1 MAHILTPCREQG
13 LSESEFDAVAL
24 QFRVRFLKYPYTPE
38 RLLRMGMNERQ
49 RYAVLHLKVYRKV
62 TNSTY
67 QSLTGTS
74 KRTASHDLEA
84 LVRMGLLEQIGETG
98 KGTHYILKGT
108 QRGQTRHKGDI
119 KETKTP

>member
-1 MAHILTPCREQG
+1 MAHILTLCREQG

-38 RLLRMGMNERQ
+38 RLRRMGLNERQ

-84 LVRMGLLEQIGETG
+84 FVRMGLHEQIV
-98 KGTHYILKGT
+98 
-108 QRGQTRHKGDI
+108 
-119 KETKTP
+119 